1 MSRSELNSASSDSRI
16 DWTIALRQAPGKRFI
31 VSFQRGVR
39 LLRLISPNGAL
50 RLKWLCLKINLG
62 QSWIRKS
69 DISWRN
75 LQFDVVAREALQ

>member
-1 MSRSELNSASSDSRI
+1 
-16 DWTIALRQAPGKRFI
+16 
-31 VSFQRGVR
+31 VH